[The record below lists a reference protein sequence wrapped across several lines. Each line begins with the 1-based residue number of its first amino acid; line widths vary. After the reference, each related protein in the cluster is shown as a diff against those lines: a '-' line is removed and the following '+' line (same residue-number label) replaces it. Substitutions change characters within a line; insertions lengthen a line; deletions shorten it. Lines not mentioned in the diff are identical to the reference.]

1 MNIYLPK
8 LHTPSGSVY
17 DIDLYGACAIRE
29 TDNDIHKRT
38 VSLFVKMLDAKGIK
52 INKTILDVF
61 FPNGKVNL
69 LWDHLPFLIP
79 QDSILSA
86 MSKTPFDVILEN
98 EMKAPFY
105 ISETCLHHYLLDLK
119 VDYGHDLILG
129 ISKLANH
136 SQYAECLKKSYP
148 LKEGYEL
155 LNHLHHHLHQYTLK
169 LNSHATVSV
178 INVGLKNTS
187 FDAAKEFVRNY
198 DSDIS
203 SRLAFFQEIHDNP
216 LFIKIKSFTLTKG
229 YNDSQ
234 HNQ

>member
-8 LHTPSGSVY
+8 LHTPIGSVY
-17 DIDLYGACAIRE
+17 DQEMYGVCAIRE

-38 VSLFVKMLDAKGIK
+38 VSLFVKMMDAKGIK

-61 FPNGKVNL
+61 FPNGKVYL
-69 LWDHLPFLIP
+69 LWEHLPFLIP
-79 QDSILSA
+79 QDSILRA
-86 MSKTPFDVILEN
+86 MAKTPFDLVLEN
-98 EMKAPFY
+98 EITVHAH

-129 ISKLANH
+129 ISKLANN

-148 LKEGYEL
+148 LKGEYEL
-155 LNHLHHHLHQYTLK
+155 LSHLRVYTTK
-169 LNSHATVSV
+169 LASHATVSA
-178 INVGLKNTS
+178 INVGLKKTS

-203 SRLAFFQEIHDNP
+203 ARLAFFQEIYDNP

-229 YNDSQ
+229 
-234 HNQ
+234 

>member
-8 LHTPSGSVY
+8 LHTPIGSVY
-17 DIDLYGACAIRE
+17 DQDLYGLYAIRE

-38 VSLFVKMLDAKGIK
+38 VALFVKMMDAKGIK

-79 QDSILSA
+79 QDSVLRA
-86 MSKTPFDVILEN
+86 MSKTPIEVVFANAVAIH
-98 EMKAPFY
+98 AY
-105 ISETCLHHYLLDLK
+105 ISETCLHYRLLDLK

-148 LKEGYEL
+148 LKEKYKL
-155 LNHLHHHLHQYTLK
+155 LDHLHLYTSK
-169 LNSHATVSV
+169 LSLNATVSV
-178 INVGLKNTS
+178 INVGLKKTS
-187 FDAAKEFVRNY
+187 FDNAMAFLPNRN
-198 DSDIS
+198 SDVAS
-203 SRLAFFQEIHDNP
+203 QMLLFQEIYDNP
-216 LFIKIKSFTLTKG
+216 LFIKIKSITLMKG

-234 HNQ
+234 CNQ